1 MLNKR
6 RQIPKKHLL
15 NDFVCM
21 KFKTR
26 PNSSIVKEIRA
37 VVDYGRGAAVGYGT
51 DRRNKDSLWMM
62 DMLWILSK
70 VLAIQTY
77 PVIKTVNYTFKLCAF
92 HCM

>member
-6 RQIPKKHLL
+6 RQIPEKHLL

-37 VVDYGRGAAVGYGT
+37 VVDYGRGVAVGYRQTGEIKT
-51 DRRNKDSLWMM
+51 LFGMV
-62 DMLWILSK
+62 DMPWILSK

-77 PVIKTVNYTFKLCAF
+77 PVIKTVNYTFKLCVF